1 MLREIQALGFTHA
14 ELSHGVRVSLLPGI
28 FEAVDAGEM
37 KISSLHNFCPLPMGV
52 NHAAPNLYKFTSA
65 NPRER
70 DNAWRHTLKTLETA
84 ARVQAPAVVLHM
96 GEIEMKEYTG
106 RLLAMAQEG
115 QKGTPKYEKL
125 CTELLEKR
133 EEKKIEAVDLAG
145 EMLGRLAAEAE
156 KRGIKLGI
164 ENRSALEEIPLED
177 DFGFL
182 MREFNRPGV
191 GYWHD
196 TGHGQIKENLGFIS
210 HAMHL
215 ESLAARLIGLHVH
228 DVEFPGR
235 DHRAPGRG
243 MIDFAAL
250 KPLLRP
256 EQIKVFELSPS
267 LTEDDVRLG
276 TAHIRKIWGEE

>member
-1 MLREIQALGFTHA
+1 MLREIQSLGFDHA
-14 ELSHGVRVSLLPGI
+14 ELSHGIRVSLLPGI
-28 FEAVDAGEM
+28 LEAVESGEM

-52 NHAAPNLYKFTSA
+52 NHAAPNLYKFSSA

-70 DNAWRHTLKTLETA
+70 ENAWRHTLKTIETA
-84 ARVQAPAVVLHM
+84 ARVQARVVVLHL
-96 GEIEMKEYTG
+96 GEIEMKEYTDK
-106 RLLAMAQEG
+106 LVAMAQEG

-125 CTELLEKR
+125 CAELLEKR

-156 KRGIKLGI
+156 KRGLKLGV
-164 ENRSALEEIPLED
+164 ENRAALEEIPLED

-196 TGHGQIKENLGFIS
+196 TGHAQIKENLGFIS

-215 ESLAARLIGLHVH
+215 ESLAGRLIGFHVH

-250 KPLLRP
+250 KPLVKP
-256 EQIKVFELSPS
+256 EHIKVFEFSQS
-267 LTEDDVRLG
+267 LTEEEARQGV
-276 TAHIRKIWGEE
+276 AHIKQLWGDE

>member
-1 MLREIQALGFTHA
+1 
-14 ELSHGVRVSLLPGI
+14 
-28 FEAVDAGEM
+28 
-37 KISSLHNFCPLPMGV
+37 
-52 NHAAPNLYKFTSA
+52 
-65 NPRER
+65 
-70 DNAWRHTLKTLETA
+70 
-84 ARVQAPAVVLHM
+84 
-96 GEIEMKEYTG
+96 
-106 RLLAMAQEG
+106 
-115 QKGTPKYEKL
+115 
-125 CTELLEKR
+125 
-133 EEKKIEAVDLAG
+133 
-145 EMLGRLAAEAE
+145 MLGRLAAEAE

-215 ESLAARLIGLHVH
+215 ESLAARLIGLHIH

-243 MIDFAAL
+243 MIDFMAL
-250 KPLLRP
+250 KPFLRP

-267 LTEDDVRLG
+267 LTEEEVRLG
-276 TAHIRKIWGEE
+276 TAHIWKIWGEE